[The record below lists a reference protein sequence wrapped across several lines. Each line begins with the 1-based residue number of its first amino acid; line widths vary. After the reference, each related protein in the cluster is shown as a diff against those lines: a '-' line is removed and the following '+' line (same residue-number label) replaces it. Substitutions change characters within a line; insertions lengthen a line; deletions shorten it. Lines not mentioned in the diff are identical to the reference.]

1 MSYENF
7 SVEKVSAV
15 FDELSAKRAGG
26 FVAEVSKSENL
37 AVSYDSGADTG
48 YVGSSGYSVNYG
60 SYNDGTTVY
69 VYGATDSYVDLSKGS
84 LVYGTAVNI
93 DATYS
98 TGNNILA
105 GNSASNIIW
114 GGSYNN
120 LLIGYYGN
128 DILVGGTGT
137 NFFGYGQYEGNDT
150 ILNAGIF
157 DKVVLYDFTLSNIV
171 AAASDGFTVGL
182 GFNTG
187 EILTVDC
194 TAGAGVSPDFVLS
207 DGSTYWYNCVTK
219 QWHQTA

>member
-1 MSYENF
+1 MGYENF
-7 SVEKVSAV
+7 SVENVGAA
-15 FDELSAKRAGG
+15 FDELQAKRAGG
-26 FVAEVSKSENL
+26 FVAEESKSENL
-37 AVSYDSGADTG
+37 AVSYDSSGTG
-48 YVGSSGYSVNYG
+48 YVGSDGYSVNYG

-98 TGNNILA
+98 TGANILG
-105 GNSASNIIW
+105 GNSDPNIIW
-114 GGSYNN
+114 GGSYYN
-120 LLIGYYGN
+120 LLLGGYGN

-137 NFFGYGQYEGNDT
+137 NIFAYGKYEGNDT
-150 ILNAGIF
+150 ILNAGMF
-157 DKVVLYDFTLSNIV
+157 DKVVLYDLSLSDIV
-171 AAASDGFTVGL
+171 ATAWDGYTVAL

-194 TAGAGVSPDFVLS
+194 TAGVGVSPDFVLS
-207 DGSTYWYNCVTK
+207 DGSTYWCNCLSG